1 MRSITAGEFPRES
14 AGAVM
19 QSFTLEDL
27 RSQFFN
33 PRDAGLGLFGGGKV
47 DEVGSLSAGCEGCEC
62 FFQGRVVF
70 ELILQF
76 VRKLRFRFLLQIYL
90 TACFLQLDG
99 FQDVALHNRFEIIDF
114 LQRCEPD
121 QPRSPRVLAGS
132 GENLIMI
139 FQQGTLE
146 ETE

>member
-14 AGAVM
+14 TGAVM

-27 RSQFFN
+27 WSQFFN
-33 PRDAGLGLFGGGKV
+33 PGDAGLGLFGGGKV
-47 DEVGSLSAGCEGCEC
+47 DEVGSLSAGCEGSEC
-62 FFQGRVVF
+62 LFQGWVSV

-99 FQDVALHNRFEIIDF
+99 FENVALHKGFELIDF

-121 QPRSPRVLAGS
+121 QPRSPRVLAGP
-132 GENLIMI
+132 GENLIRI